1 MAPRDIPNVPSLE
14 FDRKRAKRLLEAA
27 RAGDPSAVSLFHAYH
42 PRFGGERPD
51 ASSGT
56 TSSGTAST
64 GTASSGTASS
74 GTTSTGAAALS
85 DVALHDA
92 ELVVA
97 REYGFSS
104 WPRWKQFVEAR
115 LATRAEQAKMLVQA
129 ACSNDLRLASVLLD
143 ADPTLARFDLFTACV
158 SGDVDTVRRALGENA
173 ALARS
178 PGGPL
183 GWRPIVY
190 ACFSRFLRRDPAR
203 AAGIVEIVRLLLAH
217 RADPSSCYMT
227 AATPNEA
234 SHRQTCLYA
243 AAGIANHA
251 ELTRLLL
258 EAGADIHEGA
268 ADGAGT
274 EALYHA
280 SELEDTTCLRLLL
293 EAKPRPELVS
303 YCMGRVLD
311 FDNEA
316 GVLLYLSHGADP
328 NFTVPWQQH
337 QTHLH
342 KAVCQRRSPATVFAL
357 LSHGADPNRAD
368 AHGISPYRH
377 TVRRGHTELARLLEA
392 HGALLASVTDED
404 RALGQIALGAAT
416 VADVGRA
423 PDRALLPWAARRED
437 LQLMTRLL
445 DAGADIDAGHD
456 MPPLHNACYA
466 GRLASVRLLLGRGA
480 NLHQKNAYGGDALD
494 SAIYGSVDCC
504 DPQGGPG
511 SLTLD
516 EITHGDYGA
525 IVELLLEA
533 GAHLPKHASGSE
545 AVREALRRH
554 GVPDVD

>member
-1 MAPRDIPNVPSLE
+1 MASREIPKVPSLD
-14 FDRKRAKRLLEAA
+14 FDRKRAKRLLAAA
-27 RAGDPSAVSLFHAYH
+27 RTGEPSAVSLFRAHH
-42 PRFGGERPD
+42 PRFGGARPD
-51 ASSGT
+51 AM
-56 TSSGTAST
+56 
-64 GTASSGTASS
+64 
-74 GTTSTGAAALS
+74 TGA
-85 DVALHDA
+85 VALHDA

-115 LATRAEQAKMLVQA
+115 LATRAEQAAMLVQA
-129 ACSNDLRLASVLLD
+129 ACSNDLRRASVLLD
-143 ADPTLARFDLFTACV
+143 ADPTLASFDLFTACV
-158 SGDVDTVRRALGENA
+158 SGDVDAVRRALGEDA
-173 ALARS
+173 ALARA

-183 GWRPIVY
+183 GWLPIVY

-203 AAGIVEIVRLLLAH
+203 AKGIVEIVRLLLAH
-217 RADPSSCYMT
+217 GADPSSCYMT
-227 AATPNEA
+227 VATADEP

-258 EAGADIHEGA
+258 ASGADIHEGS
-268 ADGAGT
+268 ADGAGA

-280 SELEDTTCLRLLL
+280 SEFKDTTCLRLLL

-303 YCMGRVLD
+303 YCMSRVLD
-311 FDNEA
+311 FENEP

-342 KAVCQRRSPATVFAL
+342 KAVCNRRSAATVCAL
-357 LSHGADPNRAD
+357 LEHGADPNRAD
-368 AHGISPYRH
+368 ARGISPYRH
-377 TVRRGHTELARLLEA
+377 AVRRGHVEIARLFEA
-392 HGALLASVTDED
+392 HGALTASVTDED
-404 RALGQIALGAAT
+404 RALGQVALGAAT
-416 VADVGRA
+416 LADAGHA

-437 LQLMTRLL
+437 LQLVTRLL
-445 DAGADIDAGHD
+445 DAGTDIDAGHD

-466 GRLASVRLLLGRGA
+466 GRLAAVQLLLERGA
-480 NLHQKNAYGGDALD
+480 DLHKKNAYGGDALG
-494 SAIYGSVDCC
+494 SAMYGSVDCC
-504 DPQGGPG
+504 DPEGGPG

-525 IVELLLEA
+525 IVELLLAA
-533 GAHLPKHASGSE
+533 GARLPTHTMGSE

-554 GVPDVD
+554 GVPDAD